1 MIALHP
7 KFIVDE
13 SQEKQSVVLPFKE
26 WLKVLEQIEQ
36 LEEIRAYD
44 KAKADT
50 EDEILPFDQ
59 VVSELHKGELH
70 RFTGLKSVKK
80 RQRRYIECRRKTV
93 IKS

>member
-26 WLKVLEQIEQ
+26 WLKVLDQIEQ

-44 KAKADT
+44 KAKADRD
-50 EDEILPFDQ
+50 DELIPFEE
-59 VVSELHKGELH
+59 VVANLHKGELH
-70 RFTGLKSVKK
+70 
-80 RQRRYIECRRKTV
+80 
-93 IKS
+93 

>member
-26 WLKVLEQIEQ
+26 WLKVLDQIEQ

-44 KAKADT
+44 KAKADS
-50 EDEILPFDQ
+50 DDGVVPFDQ
-59 VVSELHKGELH
+59 VIANLHKGGLH
-70 RFTGLKSVKK
+70 
-80 RQRRYIECRRKTV
+80 
-93 IKS
+93 